1 MVGHSPVG
9 ECHHQRHQ
17 CPAQRGRLVQGLLAL
32 VYLAA
37 GGLKV
42 VRRREELVATG
53 NLDWMK
59 DSSDAGVKAVGLVE
73 ILGALGVILP
83 WLTGIAPIL
92 TPIAAAGLVV
102 VQIGALRVHLVRDE
116 RRPLPANVLLL
127 LLAAFA
133 AVGRFVDWRP

>member
-1 MVGHSPVG
+1 MNI
-9 ECHHQRHQ
+9 
-17 CPAQRGRLVQGLLAL
+17 ALWIAQGLLAL

-42 VRRREELVATG
+42 VRPREQLAASG
-53 NLDWMK
+53 NFDWMK
-59 DSSDAGVKAVGLVE
+59 DTSDAGVQAVGLVE

-92 TPIAAAGLVV
+92 TPIAAVGLVV
-102 VQIGALRVHLVRDE
+102 VQIGALRVHLVRNE
-116 RRPLPANVLLL
+116 RQPLPANVFLL

-133 AVGRFVDWRP
+133 AAGRFLG

>member
-1 MVGHSPVG
+1 MNI
-9 ECHHQRHQ
+9 
-17 CPAQRGRLVQGLLAL
+17 ALWIVQGLLAM

-42 VRRREELVATG
+42 VRPREQLVAAG
-53 NLDWMK
+53 NFDWMK

-92 TPIAAAGLVV
+92 TPIAAIGLVV
-102 VQIGALRVHLVRDE
+102 VQIVALRVHLSRRE
-116 RRPLPANVLLL
+116 HRPLPANALLL
-127 LLAAFA
+127 LLAAFVA
-133 AVGRFVDWRP
+133 LGRFIGIS

>member
-1 MVGHSPVG
+1 MNI
-9 ECHHQRHQ
+9 
-17 CPAQRGRLVQGLLAL
+17 ALWIVQGFLAV

-42 VRRREELVATG
+42 VRPRERLVATG

-73 ILGALGVILP
+73 ILGALGVVLP

-92 TPIAAAGLVV
+92 TPIAAVGLVV
-102 VQIGALRVHLVRDE
+102 VQIGALRVHLVRNE

-127 LLAAFA
+127 LLAAFVA
-133 AVGRFVDWRP
+133 AGRFLG